1 MEGEH
6 PIRLDVFGFLHH
18 GRSRVLI
25 GGVACD

>member
-25 GGVACD
+25 GGVSR

>member
-18 GRSRVLI
+18 ERSSVLI
-25 GGVACD
+25 GGVSR